1 MSAIVIRFVP
11 RSVFEGEGTGKTIL
25 IVERWFNLNIRHIYW
40 KLYLEKRG
48 FRVYIVNFS
57 IWKGAFENSAVRLKK
72 YMEKRDLND
81 VTLVGISSGAITS
94 LLYLEEKEGWKR
106 VSRFIAVGAPFHGTW
121 IAIIIS
127 FLKSGRELLPKS
139 RLIQKISA
147 LKLSNPNKI
156 ICIRAKFDEMVPTG
170 AVLPNTKGITIKA
183 FGHNNL
189 HIRISGTY
197 KKIIEIANNF

>member
-11 RSVFEGEGTGKTIL
+11 RSVFDGKGNGRTIL

-57 IWKGAFENSAVRLKK
+57 MWKGTFENSAVKLQNYIEERGLS
-72 YMEKRDLND
+72 D
-81 VTLVGISSGAITS
+81 VTLVGISSGAVTS

-106 VSRFIAVGAPFHGTW
+106 VSRFIAVGAPFCGTW
-121 IAIIIS
+121 LAIVIS
-127 FLKSGRELLPKS
+127 FLISGRELLPKS
-139 RLIQKISA
+139 RLIKKIS
-147 LKLSNPNKI
+147 KFQVSNPDKI
-156 ICIRAKFDEMVPTG
+156 ICIRAKFDEMVPNG
-170 AVLPNTKGITIKA
+170 AVLPNTKAVTIKA

-189 HIRISGTY
+189 HIRISQTY
-197 KKIIEIANNF
+197 RKIIEFADE